1 MIEPISG
8 NDIALLKWS
17 VTGMME
23 VSPLTNKDSN
33 SPGNIVYLLLPVAA
47 QLKAYM
53 ILGLMYKYIGITGSH
68 PWGMDV
74 WDLIITVVPQFG
86 GSAMA

>member
-1 MIEPISG
+1 
-8 NDIALLKWS
+8 
-17 VTGMME
+17 MME

-74 WDLIITVVPQFG
+74 
-86 GSAMA
+86 